1 MIEPDAPTANAESGV
16 PTSWPLPPRERRL
29 SGGAAATR
37 AATRKGTAA
46 TRKGAA
52 VTLSATRRG
61 AAASRHAARAASDF
75 ARERGARVTVTSR
88 EAAAQ
93 LMTEH
98 GDELRGSLWRL
109 RKVRT
114 PQGAL
119 QALES
124 ELEHLLAVAAP
135 TLVEHPLPVRRAS
148 SARVIVG
155 GTAAAVALGEGLD
168 EVAAL
173 FSAGTTIAP
182 SLPVLVAAAFLSVA
196 VETAV
201 ATSLRVHDLRAAGIE
216 VSPDA
221 VSRDVIF
228 AMAGGRGAA
237 RGAITRQLLNK
248 VAARVLSR
256 WGAGLVPV
264 LGAVYC
270 AWDAQQTIGA
280 IRRLPTPSHT
290 GAAPVVVRSR
300 ATTVLPPAAPA

>member
-1 MIEPDAPTANAESGV
+1 MHEQQP
-16 PTSWPLPPRERRL
+16 WPSSPPGRPRGRVA
-29 SGGAAATR
+29 SSARAKAAA
-37 AATRKGTAA
+37 
-46 TRKGAA
+46 
-52 VTLSATRRG
+52 G
-61 AAASRHAARAASDF
+61 AAASRRAARAATDL
-75 ARERGARVTVTSR
+75 ARDRGVRITAASR
-88 EAAAQ
+88 EAASQ
-93 LMTEH
+93 LITDH
-98 GDELRGSLWRL
+98 GPELRDSLWRL

-114 PQGAL
+114 PQDAL

-124 ELEHLLAVAAP
+124 EIEHLLFVAAP
-135 TLVEHPLPVRRAS
+135 TLVEHPLPIRRAS
-148 SARVIVG
+148 SARVLVG

-196 VETAV
+196 VEVTV
-201 ATSLRVHDLRAAGIE
+201 ATSLRVHDLRAAGVV

-237 RGAITRQLLNK
+237 RGAITRQLLNRI
-248 VAARVLSR
+248 AARVLSR

-280 IRRLPTPSHT
+280 VRRLPKPFHT
-290 GAAPVVVRSR
+290 GSAPLIVRSR
-300 ATTVLPPAAPA
+300 VTTTLPPVAPA

>member
-1 MIEPDAPTANAESGV
+1 MQQQPQHA
-16 PTSWPLPPRERRL
+16 WPLDPPGRDRRRITG
-29 SGGAAATR
+29 SARSGAAAR
-37 AATRKGTAA
+37 ANAGRK
-46 TRKGAA
+46 A
-52 VTLSATRRG
+52 VRAG
-61 AAASRHAARAASDF
+61 AAASAAVSRKYGRAAADF
-75 ARERGARVTVTSR
+75 ARTRGVQITAQSR
-88 EAAAQ
+88 ETAAQ
-93 LMTEH
+93 IVRDH
-98 GDELRGSLWRL
+98 GPELRGSLWRL

-119 QALES
+119 KALED
-124 ELEHLLAVAAP
+124 ELEHLLLVAAP
-135 TLVEHPLPVRRAS
+135 TLVEHPLPIRRAS

-155 GTAAAVALGEGLD
+155 GAAGAVAIGEGLD

-182 SLPVLVAAAFLSVA
+182 SLPALVAAAFLSVA
-196 VETAV
+196 VEATV
-201 ATSLRVHDLRAAGIE
+201 ATSLRVHDLRAAGVE

-221 VSRDVIF
+221 VSRDVVF

-237 RGAITRQLLNK
+237 RGALTRQLVNK

-280 IRRLPTPSHT
+280 IRRLPTPFHT
-290 GAAPVVVRSR
+290 DDGALTVRSR
-300 ATTVLPPAAPA
+300 VTTDSTPVILPPATPA

>member
-1 MIEPDAPTANAESGV
+1 MIEPDAATTSAETGAHTA
-16 PTSWPLPPRERRL
+16 WPLPPRRSRL
-29 SGGAAATR
+29 VGGAAATR
-37 AATRKGTAA
+37 AATRKGAAATRTA
-46 TRKGAA
+46 TRKGA
-52 VTLSATRRG
+52 V
-61 AAASRHAARAASDF
+61 ASRRAARVATDF
-75 ARERGARVTVTSR
+75 ARERGVRITVTSR
-88 EAAAQ
+88 EAASQ
-93 LMTEH
+93 LMADH

-124 ELEHLLAVAAP
+124 EIEHLLAVAAP

-155 GTAAAVALGEGLD
+155 GTAAAVAIGEGLD

-196 VETAV
+196 VEATV
-201 ATSLRVHDLRAAGIE
+201 ATSLRVHDLRAAG
-216 VSPDA
+216 VVASPDA

-228 AMAGGRGAA
+228 AMAGGRGAT
-237 RGAITRQLLNK
+237 RGAVTRQLLNK

-280 IRRLPTPSHT
+280 IRRLPTPFHT
-290 GAAPVVVRSR
+290 GSAPLVVRSR
-300 ATTVLPPAAPA
+300 ATPILAPGVLPPAAPA

>member
-1 MIEPDAPTANAESGV
+1 MRITA
-16 PTSWPLPPRERRL
+16 
-29 SGGAAATR
+29 
-37 AATRKGTAA
+37 
-46 TRKGAA
+46 
-52 VTLSATRRG
+52 
-61 AAASRHAARAASDF
+61 
-75 ARERGARVTVTSR
+75 TSR
-88 EAAAQ
+88 EAATQILA
-93 LMTEH
+93 EH
-98 GDELRGSLWRL
+98 GPELRDSLWRL

-124 ELEHLLAVAAP
+124 EIEHLLFAVAP

-148 SARVIVG
+148 SARVLVG
-155 GTAAAVALGEGLD
+155 GTAAAVAIGEGLD

-173 FSAGTTIAP
+173 FSAGTSIAP
-182 SLPVLVAAAFLSVA
+182 SLPVLVAAAFVSVA
-196 VETAV
+196 VEATV
-201 ATSLRVHDLRAAGIE
+201 ATSLRVHDLRAAGVV

-237 RGAITRQLLNK
+237 GGAMTRQLLNK

-264 LGAVYC
+264 VGAVYC

-280 IRRLPTPSHT
+280 VRRLPAPFHT
-290 GAAPVVVRSR
+290 GSAPIVVRSHT
-300 ATTVLPPAAPA
+300 ASALPPIAPA